1 MGGVEKQG
9 NERVRERKTEERCQ
23 VNGVNGYRSL
33 PKELL
38 CHPRAEKL
46 PEKET
51 LTSRLS
57 G

>member
-1 MGGVEKQG
+1 MKNGGTVKS
-9 NERVRERKTEERCQ
+9 TT

-38 CHPRAEKL
+38 CHPRREKL

-51 LTSRLS
+51 LTSRIVRLTPEHR
-57 G
+57 

>member
-1 MGGVEKQG
+1 MKNGGTVKS
-9 NERVRERKTEERCQ
+9 TT

-38 CHPRAEKL
+38 CHSRTIEKL

-51 LTSRLS
+51 LTSRIVRLTPEHR
-57 G
+57 